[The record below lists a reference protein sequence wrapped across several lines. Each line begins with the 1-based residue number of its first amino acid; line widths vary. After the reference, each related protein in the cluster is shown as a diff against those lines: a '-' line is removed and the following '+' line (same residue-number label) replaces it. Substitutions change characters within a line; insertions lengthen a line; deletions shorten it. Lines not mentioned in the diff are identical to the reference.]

1 MSTPITWE
9 RFIPIFDVHMFFS
22 NGVGG
27 RKHQL
32 DEYTPPK
39 TNMDP
44 QKWSFPKGV
53 FSGSMLVF
61 GGVVLV
67 SNILTYTP
75 VI

>member
-32 DEYTPPK
+32 DQLDEYTPPK

-44 QKWSFPKGV
+44 KKWWF
-53 FSGSMLVF
+53 GSMFLLF
-61 GGVVLV
+61 QGGIFRFHV
-67 SNILTYTP
+67 SFRG
-75 VI
+75 V